1 MNTASSQLEAYNSY
15 TAKQYG
21 FDDFN
26 TFLTQSGMTEDT
38 YKEQLKKAAQSIAK
52 TQLLTEAIAE
62 KEGITVSDDE
72 ITKEM
77 QKVEEQGGT
86 VDELKQNFKDLYG
99 DVITIEKYYKITLL
113 TNKVI
118 DMVGENAKIKE

>member
-1 MNTASSQLEAYNSY
+1 M
-15 TAKQYG
+15 
-21 FDDFN
+21 
-26 TFLTQSGMTEDT
+26 
-38 YKEQLKKAAQSIAK
+38 
-52 TQLLTEAIAE
+52 TEAIAE
-62 KEGITVSDDE
+62 KEGITVTDDE

-86 VDELKQNFKDLYG
+86 VDELKKNFKELYG
-99 DVITIEKYYKITLL
+99 DVISIEKYYKITLL

>member
-1 MNTASSQLEAYNSY
+1 
-15 TAKQYG
+15 
-21 FDDFN
+21 
-26 TFLTQSGMTEDT
+26 MTEDT
-38 YKEQLKKAAQSIAK
+38 YKEELKKAAQNIAK

-62 KEGITVSDDE
+62 KEGITGTDDE

-86 VDELKQNFKDLYG
+86 VDELKKNFKELYG
-99 DVITIEKYYKITLL
+99 DVISIEKYYKITLL

-118 DMVGENAKIKE
+118 DMIGENAKIKE

>member
-1 MNTASSQLEAYNSY
+1 MDAYYRY

-52 TQLLTEAIAE
+52 TQMLTEAIAE
-62 KEGITVSDDE
+62 KEGITVSEEE
-72 ITKEM
+72 INAEM
-77 QKVEEQGGT
+77 KKVEEEGGT
-86 VDELKQNFKDLYG
+86 VEELKKNFKDLYG
-99 DVITIEKYYKITLL
+99 DVITIEEYYKITLL

>member
-1 MNTASSQLEAYNSY
+1 MQRRSCLHNVSLLGYEKDFTYNV
-15 TAKQYG
+15 
-21 FDDFN
+21 
-26 TFLTQSGMTEDT
+26 E
-38 YKEQLKKAAQSIAK
+38 LKKAAQSVAK

-62 KEGITVSDDE
+62 KEGITVTDDE

-86 VDELKQNFKDLYG
+86 VDELKKNFKELYG
-99 DVITIEKYYKITLL
+99 DVISIEKYYKITLL

-118 DMVGENAKIKE
+118 DMIGENAKIKE

>member
-1 MNTASSQLEAYNSY
+1 MNTASSQLDAYYRY

-38 YKEQLKKAAQSIAK
+38 YKEQLQQAAQSIAK
-52 TQLLTEAIAE
+52 SQLLTEAIAE

-86 VDELKQNFKDLYG
+86 VDELKKNFKEHTLKWM
-99 DVITIEKYYKITLL
+99 KYLK
-113 TNKVI
+113 
-118 DMVGENAKIKE
+118 